1 MLDGLPIWF
10 WYLVVIAGTA
20 FLVVRHLPR
29 VARRRKQ
36 QHAPAATIARPE
48 EPPAMTRIEM
58 PEILAWLQTR
68 APRSPDLWHIL
79 PDLNWDHEEH
89 LHPILLWVVRQPDC
103 DAATAIDILSLMND
117 DVTLDLASGGTRWAR
132 TGFDPNDSDEV
143 RLLQAICERSEGGGF
158 AGPVLKQTMW
168 PSTHANHQH
177 LEMLQGVL
185 AKIEAEGRSVPF
197 PLPVKLL
204 SAPVPDDVR
213 PARTPVRL
221 DDDAIL
227 VPHDMV

>member
-20 FLVVRHLPR
+20 VLLVRHLPR
-29 VARRRKQ
+29 VYGRGAQ
-36 QHAPAATIARPE
+36 QRVPAVAVARPE

-58 PEILAWLQTR
+58 PEILDWLQMR

-89 LHPILLWVVRQPDC
+89 LYPILLWAVRQPEC
-103 DAATAIDILSLMND
+103 DAATAIDILQLMND
-117 DVTLDLASGGTRWAR
+117 DVALDLASGGTRWAR
-132 TGFDPNDSDEV
+132 SGFDPDNSDEV
-143 RLLQAICERSEGGGF
+143 RLLQAICERSEGAGF

-168 PSTHANHQH
+168 ASTHANHQH

-185 AKIEAEGRSVPF
+185 AEIEAEGRSVPF

-213 PARTPVRL
+213 AARTPVRT
-221 DDDAIL
+221 DDDAIE
-227 VPHDMV
+227 VPLDMA

>member
-20 FLVVRHLPR
+20 VLVVRNVLRVSRWRKQCAPATT
-29 VARRRKQ
+29 VAR
-36 QHAPAATIARPE
+36 PD
-48 EPPAMTRIEM
+48 EPVAMTRIEM
-58 PEILAWLQTR
+58 PDILFWLQTR

-89 LHPILLWVVRQPDC
+89 LLPILWWVVRQPEC
-103 DAATAIDILSLMND
+103 DAATAIDILKLMND

-132 TGFDPNDSDEV
+132 SCFDPDDSDEV
-143 RLLQAICERSEGGGF
+143 RLLQAICERSEGAGF
-158 AGPVLKQTMW
+158 AGPLLKQTMG
-168 PSTHANHQH
+168 PSTHANRQH
-177 LEMLQGVL
+177 LEMLEGVL
-185 AKIEAEGRSVPF
+185 ATIEADGRSVPF

-213 PARTPVRL
+213 QAETPVRT
-221 DDDAIL
+221 DDDAIE
-227 VPHDMV
+227 VPLDMA

>member
-29 VARRRKQ
+29 VVRRQKQ
-36 QHAPAATIARPE
+36 QHAPAVAVARPE

-58 PEILAWLQTR
+58 PEILDWLQTR

-79 PDLNWDHEEH
+79 PDLNWDYEEH
-89 LHPILLWVVRQPDC
+89 LLPILLWVVRQPEC
-103 DAATAIDILSLMND
+103 DAATAIDILKLMNA
-117 DVTLDLASGGTRWAR
+117 DVTLDRASGGTTWTFGA
-132 TGFDPNDSDEV
+132 FDPNDSDEV
-143 RLLQAICERSEGGGF
+143 RLLQAICERSEGAGF
-158 AGPVLKQTMW
+158 SGPVLQQTMW
-168 PSTHANHQH
+168 PSTHANRQY

-213 PARTPVRL
+213 PARTPVQIY
-221 DDDAIL
+221 DDAIL
-227 VPHDMV
+227 VPLDMV